1 MPDTLFD
8 FNLFLTMKRSEKLI
22 QTIRERDIKPA
33 PRIYFVLKSAAVWGG
48 FALAVALGAVAFS
61 VILFSIQQTDFDLLG
76 HLSHSRLEFVLVMLP
91 FFWIASLFVFLLIA
105 MSTYKH
111 SGKGYKLTTGRLAG
125 YSAALSILLGT
136 GVFLA
141 GGGRALEQAFGL
153 RVSIYESMQEKKV
166 KIWSM
171 PAQGYLS
178 GDIITA
184 SDTTFTLRDFKG
196 KIWTIEYPGAFVA
209 PVVALEPGEKV
220 KMIGKQVHDDLFRAD
235 EIRPWGGPGM
245 RMRHQ

>member
-8 FNLFLTMKRSEKLI
+8 FNLCLTMKRSEKLI

-33 PRIYFVLKSAAVWGG
+33 PRIYFVLKNLAIWGG
-48 FALAVALGAVAFS
+48 FALAVALGAVAFA
-61 VILFSIQQTDFDLLG
+61 VILFSVQQTDFDLLG

-91 FFWIASLFVFLLIA
+91 FFWITSLLVFLLIA
-105 MSTYKH
+105 MSSYKH
-111 SGKGYKLTTGRLAG
+111 SAKGYKLTTGRLAG

-136 GVFLA
+136 AVFLA
-141 GGGRALEQAFGL
+141 GGGRELEQAFGL

-178 GDIITA
+178 GEITA
-184 SDTTFTLRDFKG
+184 TADTAFTIRDFNG
-196 KIWTIEYPGAFVA
+196 KHWAIEYPGAFVA

-220 KMIGKQVHDDLFRAD
+220 KMIGKQLRDDRFRAD

-245 RMRHQ
+245 RHH